1 VDDLVREAHAA
12 VEAAGALG
20 STYFIFTSDHGLHMG
35 QRRLGAGKRTPYE
48 TDLRVPFYIAG

>member
-1 VDDLVREAHAA
+1 MREAHAA